1 MESNHMHIKISNGF
15 VIDPANNIE
24 AKHDIYIS
32 EGRIAAIGKQPD
44 GFKVDETID
53 ASGCHVIPGIVDLR
67 ARLREPGLE
76 NKGTIKSETR
86 AAAASGI
93 TTLCVPPD
101 TTPVIDT
108 TSVVELIHQR
118 ANEAGH
124 AKIVTLAALTAG
136 LKGEQLSEMATLKQY
151 GNCVGVSNALAP
163 VTNNLVMRRAME
175 YAASCGLTIFL
186 HAEDEGLAGNGCAHE
201 GAISTRLGLAGIP
214 ETAETNAIA
223 RDLLL
228 IELTGVRAHFCH
240 ISSARAV
247 QMIARAQ
254 YDGLPVT
261 ADVTAHHLHLT
272 EMDIGFFDSNCHI
285 KPPLRTQR
293 DRDALIEAL
302 ATGNLNAIC
311 SDHEPHDA
319 DAKLAPFSETEAGIS
334 SLETLLPLA
343 LRLSDELSLA
353 DAIDRITHQPAKI
366 LGIDAGTLSLGEKA
380 DICIYN
386 PDTNWLMDTDKM
398 VSTGK
403 NTPFEGWEFKGKV
416 VRTLLNGKTVFTNS
430 EKPDSGVKT

>member
-1 MESNHMHIKISNGF
+1 MKSSHTHIKISNGL

-44 GFKVDETID
+44 GFTVDETID
-53 ASGCHVIPGIVDLR
+53 ASDCHIIPGIVDLR

-76 NKGTIKSETR
+76 HKGTIASETR

-93 TTLCVPPD
+93 TTLCIPPD
-101 TTPVIDT
+101 TAPVIDT
-108 TSVVELIHQR
+108 TSVTELIHQR
-118 ANEAGH
+118 AEEAGY
-124 AKIVTLAALTAG
+124 AKVVTLAALTAG
-136 LKGEQLSEMATLKQY
+136 LGGEQLSEMALLKSQ
-151 GNCVGVSNALAP
+151 GNCVGVSNALSP

-175 YAASCGLTIFL
+175 YAASCGLTLFL
-186 HAEDEGLAGNGCAHE
+186 HAQDEGLAGNGCAHE
-201 GAISTRLGLAGIP
+201 GAISTRLGLPGIP
-214 ETAETNAIA
+214 ETAETNAIS

-228 IELTGVRAHFCH
+228 VEQTGVHAHFCH

-272 EMDIGFFDSNCHI
+272 EMDIGFFDSNCHVR
-285 KPPLRTQR
+285 PPLRTQR
-293 DRDALIEAL
+293 DREALVDAL

-319 DAKLAPFSETEAGIS
+319 DAKLAPFGETEAGIS

-343 LRLSDELSLA
+343 LRLTEDLSFSDVINRLTA
-353 DAIDRITHQPAKI
+353 QPAKI
-366 LGIDAGTLSLGEKA
+366 LGIDAGTLSVGEKA

-386 PDTNWLMDTDKM
+386 PNTNWIMKTEEML
-398 VSTGK
+398 SAGR

-416 VRTLLNGKTVFTNS
+416 VRTLLNGKTVFSN
-430 EKPDSGVKT
+430 

>member
-1 MESNHMHIKISNGF
+1 MRIKISNGL
-15 VIDPANNIE
+15 VIDPANHIE

-32 EGRIAAIGKQPD
+32 EGRIAAIGNQPD
-44 GFKVDETID
+44 GFTIDETID
-53 ASGCHVIPGIVDLR
+53 ATGCNVIPGIVDLR
-67 ARLREPGLE
+67 ARLREPGLA
-76 NKGTIKSETR
+76 NKATIESETR

-93 TTLCVPPD
+93 TTLCIPPD

-118 ANEAGH
+118 AHEAGH
-124 AKIVTLAALTAG
+124 AKIVTHAALTAG
-136 LKGEQLSEMATLKQY
+136 LKGEQLSEMAILKTQ
-151 GNCVGVSNALAP
+151 GNCVGVSNALRP
-163 VTNNLVMRRAME
+163 VSNNLVMRRAME

-186 HAEDEGLAGNGCAHE
+186 HSEDEGLAGNGCAHE

-228 IELTGVRAHFCH
+228 VEQTGVRAHFCH

-272 EMDIGFFDSNCHI
+272 EMDIGFFDSNCHVR
-285 KPPLRTQR
+285 PPLRTQR
-293 DRDALIEAL
+293 DREALVDALG
-302 ATGNLNAIC
+302 TGNLNAIC

-343 LRLSDELSLA
+343 LRLSDELSVS
-353 DAIDRITHQPAKI
+353 DVIDRLTHQPAKI
-366 LGIDAGTLSLGEKA
+366 LGIDAGSLSLGEKA

-386 PDTNWLMDTDKM
+386 PETSWMMKADNML
-398 VSTGK
+398 SAGR

-416 VRTLLNGKTVFTNS
+416 THTLLNGKVVFS
-430 EKPDSGVKT
+430 A

>member
-1 MESNHMHIKISNGF
+1 MHIKISNGL

-32 EGRIAAIGKQPD
+32 EGRIAAIGKQPE
-44 GFKVDETID
+44 GFTLDETID

-76 NKGTIKSETR
+76 NKGTIESETR

-101 TTPVIDT
+101 TTPVIDST
-108 TSVVELIHQR
+108 AVVELIHQR

-136 LKGEQLSEMATLKQY
+136 LKGEQLSEMATLKKY
-151 GNCVGVSNALAP
+151 GNCVGVSNALSP

-201 GAISTRLGLAGIP
+201 GAISMRLGLPGVP
-214 ETAETNAIA
+214 ETAETNAIS

-228 IELTGVRAHFCH
+228 VEQTGVRAHFCH
-240 ISSARAV
+240 ISSSRAV

-261 ADVTAHHLHLT
+261 ADVTSHHLHLT
-272 EMDIGFFDSNCHI
+272 EMDLGFFDSHCHVR
-285 KPPLRTQR
+285 PPLRTQR

-302 ATGNLNAIC
+302 ATGNLSAIC

-319 DAKLAPFSETEAGIS
+319 DAKLAPFAETEAGIS
-334 SLETLLPLA
+334 ALETLLPLA
-343 LRLSDELSLA
+343 LRLTDDLSLSDVINRLTA
-353 DAIDRITHQPAKI
+353 QPAKI

-386 PDTNWLMDTDKM
+386 PETNWLMNTDKM
-398 VSTGK
+398 VSAGK
-403 NTPFEGWEFKGKV
+403 NTPFEGWEFKGKITH
-416 VRTLLNGKTVFTNS
+416 TLLNGKIVFTNS
-430 EKPDSGVKT
+430 DIFNK

>member
-1 MESNHMHIKISNGF
+1 MRIKISNGL
-15 VIDPANNIE
+15 VIDPANNIT

-32 EGRIAAIGKQPD
+32 EGRIAAVGKEPE
-44 GFKVDETID
+44 GFSSERDKLQIID
-53 ASGCHVIPGIVDLR
+53 ATDCHVIPGIVDLR
-67 ARLREPGLE
+67 ARLREPGQE
-76 NKGTIKSETR
+76 NKGTIRTETR

-101 TTPVIDT
+101 TTPVIDCT
-108 TSVVELIHQR
+108 TVVELIHQR
-118 ANEAGH
+118 ANEANF
-124 AKIVTLAALTAG
+124 AKVVTLGALTAG
-136 LKGEQLSEMATLKQY
+136 LKGEQLSEMAILKKF
-151 GNCVGVSNALAP
+151 GNCVGVSNGLTP
-163 VTNNLVMRRAME
+163 VSNNLIMRRAME
-175 YAASCGLTIFL
+175 YAASCGLTVFL
-186 HAEDEGLAGNGCAHE
+186 HSEDEGLAGNGCAHE
-201 GAISTRLGLAGIP
+201 GAISTRLGLPGIP

-228 IELTGVRAHFCH
+228 IEQTGVRAHFCH

-272 EMDIGFFDSNCHI
+272 EMDIGFFDSNCHVR
-285 KPPLRTQR
+285 PPLRTQR
-293 DRDALIEAL
+293 DREALIDAL

-334 SLETLLPLA
+334 ALETLLPLS
-343 LRLSDELSLA
+343 LRLVEDLSLS
-353 DAIDRITHQPAKI
+353 DVINRLTWQPAKI
-366 LGIDAGTLSLGEKA
+366 LGIDAGTLSVGEKA

-386 PDTNWLMDTDKM
+386 PNTSWIMDTDKM
-398 VSTGK
+398 ISAGR
-403 NTPFEGWEFKGKV
+403 NTPFAGWEFKGKV
-416 VRTLLNGKTVFTNS
+416 MHTLMNGKVVYS
-430 EKPDSGVKT
+430 A

>member
-1 MESNHMHIKISNGF
+1 MHIKISNGL

-44 GFKVDETID
+44 GFTVDEIID
-53 ASGCHVIPGIVDLR
+53 ASNCHVIPGIVDLR

-76 NKGTIKSETR
+76 NKGTIASETR

-93 TTLCVPPD
+93 TTICMPPD

-118 ANEAGH
+118 ANKAGFS
-124 AKIVTLAALTAG
+124 KVVTLAALTAG
-136 LKGEQLSEMATLKQY
+136 LKGEQLSEMAMLKKY
-151 GNCVGVSNALAP
+151 GNCVGVSNALSP
-163 VTNNLVMRRAME
+163 VTSNLVMRRAME

-186 HAEDEGLAGNGCAHE
+186 HAEDQGLARNGCAHE
-201 GAISTRLGLAGIP
+201 GAISTRLGLPGIP
-214 ETAETNAIA
+214 ETAETNAIS

-228 IELTGVRAHFCH
+228 VEQTGVHAHFCH
-240 ISSARAV
+240 LSSARAV

-272 EMDIGFFDSNCHI
+272 EMDIGFFDSNCHVR
-285 KPPLRTQR
+285 PPLRTQR
-293 DRDALIEAL
+293 DREALVEAL

-319 DAKLAPFSETEAGIS
+319 DAKLAPFAETEAGIS

-343 LRLSDELSLA
+343 LRLTDELSLS
-353 DAIDRITHQPAKI
+353 DVIDRLTHQPAKI
-366 LGIDAGTLSLGEKA
+366 LGIDAGTLSVGEKA

-386 PDTNWLMDTDKM
+386 PESNWILNSDEMI
-398 VSTGK
+398 SAGC
-403 NTPFEGWEFKGKV
+403 NTAFEGWEFKGKV
-416 VRTLLNGKTVFTNS
+416 IHTLLNGKTVFS
-430 EKPDSGVKT
+430 HQ

>member
-1 MESNHMHIKISNGF
+1 MGTQQIRIKISNGL

-32 EGRIAAIGKQPD
+32 QGRIAAIGKQPD
-44 GFKVDETID
+44 GFTVDETID
-53 ASGCHVIPGIVDLR
+53 ASGCHIIPGIVDLR

-76 NKGTIKSETR
+76 NKGTIASETR

-93 TTLCVPPD
+93 TTLCIPPD
-101 TTPVIDT
+101 TIPVIDT

-118 ANEAGH
+118 ANEAGF
-124 AKIVTLAALTAG
+124 ANVVTLGALTAG
-136 LKGEQLSEMATLKQY
+136 LKGEQLSEMALLKKF
-151 GNCVGVSNALAP
+151 GNCVGVSNALTP
-163 VTNNLVMRRAME
+163 VSNSLIMRRAME

-201 GAISTRLGLAGIP
+201 GAISTRLGLPGIP
-214 ETAETNAIA
+214 ETAETNAVS

-228 IELTGVRAHFCH
+228 IEQTGVRAHFCH
-240 ISSARAV
+240 ISSASAV

-261 ADVTAHHLHLT
+261 ADVSAHHLHLT
-272 EMDIGFFDSNCHI
+272 EMDIGYFDSNCHVR
-285 KPPLRTQR
+285 PPLRTQR
-293 DRDALIEAL
+293 DREALIDAL

-319 DAKLAPFSETEAGIS
+319 DAKLAPFSETESGIS
-334 SLETLLPLA
+334 ALETLLPLA
-343 LRLSDELSLA
+343 LRLTEELSLS
-353 DAIDRITHQPAKI
+353 DVINRLTWQPAKI
-366 LGIDAGTLSLGEKA
+366 LGIDAGTLSVGEKA

-386 PDTNWLMDTDKM
+386 PDTNWILKTEDMLSK
-398 VSTGK
+398 GH
-403 NTPFEGWEFKGKV
+403 NTPFAGWEFKGKV
-416 VRTLLNGKTVFTNS
+416 THTLVNGKIVFS
-430 EKPDSGVKT
+430 HE

>member
-1 MESNHMHIKISNGF
+1 MHSNHVHIKISNGL

-44 GFKVDETID
+44 GFTVDETID
-53 ASGCHVIPGIVDLR
+53 ASDCHVIPGIVDLR

-76 NKGTIKSETR
+76 NKGTIASETR
-86 AAAASGI
+86 SAATSGI
-93 TTLCVPPD
+93 TTLCIPPD
-101 TTPVIDT
+101 TIPVIDT
-108 TSVVELIHQR
+108 TSVIELIHQR
-118 ANEAGH
+118 ANEAGY

-136 LKGEQLSEMATLKQY
+136 LKGEQLSEMALLKSQ
-151 GNCVGVSNALAP
+151 GNCVGVSNALSP
-163 VTNNLVMRRAME
+163 VTSNLVMRRAME
-175 YAASCGLTIFL
+175 YAASCGLTVFL

-201 GAISTRLGLAGIP
+201 GAISMRLGLPGIP
-214 ETAETNAIA
+214 ETAETNAIS

-228 IELTGVRAHFCH
+228 VEQTGVRAHFCH

-272 EMDIGFFDSNCHI
+272 EMDIGFFDSNCHVR
-285 KPPLRTQR
+285 PPLRTQR
-293 DRDALIEAL
+293 DREALVDAL

-319 DAKLAPFSETEAGIS
+319 DAKLAPFGETEAGIS

-343 LRLSDELSLA
+343 LRLTEDLSLSDVINRLTA
-353 DAIDRITHQPAKI
+353 QPAKI
-366 LGIDAGTLSLGEKA
+366 LGIDAGTLSVGENA

-386 PDTNWLMDTDKM
+386 PNTNWIMKTEDML
-398 VSTGK
+398 SAGR

-416 VRTLLNGKTVFTNS
+416 VRTLLDGKTVFSN
-430 EKPDSGVKT
+430 

>member
-1 MESNHMHIKISNGF
+1 MNSNHVHIKISNGL

-44 GFKVDETID
+44 GFTVDETID

-76 NKGTIKSETR
+76 HKGTIDSETR

-93 TTLCVPPD
+93 TTLCIPPD

-118 ANEAGH
+118 AAEAGH

-136 LKGEQLSEMATLKQY
+136 LKGEQLSEMALLKSQ
-151 GNCVGVSNALAP
+151 GNCVGVSNALSP
-163 VTNNLVMRRAME
+163 VTSNLVMRRAME
-175 YAASCGLTIFL
+175 YAASCGLTVFL

-201 GAISTRLGLAGIP
+201 GAISTRLGLTGIP
-214 ETAETNAIA
+214 ETAETNAIS

-228 IELTGVRAHFCH
+228 VEQTGVHAHFCH
-240 ISSARAV
+240 VSSARAV

-272 EMDIGFFDSNCHI
+272 EMDIGFFDSNCHVR
-285 KPPLRTQR
+285 PPLRTQR
-293 DRDALIEAL
+293 DREALVDAL

-319 DAKLAPFSETEAGIS
+319 DAKLAPFGETEAGIS

-343 LRLSDELSLA
+343 LRLTDDLSLSDIINRLTA
-353 DAIDRITHQPAKI
+353 QPAKI
-366 LGIDAGTLSLGEKA
+366 LGIDAGTLSKGERA

-386 PDTNWLMDTDKM
+386 PNTNWIMKTKDML
-398 VSTGK
+398 SAGH

-416 VRTLLNGKTVFTNS
+416 VRTLLNGKTVFSN
-430 EKPDSGVKT
+430 

>member
-1 MESNHMHIKISNGF
+1 MRIKISKGL

-44 GFKVDETID
+44 GFTSDRDKLQIID
-53 ASGCHVIPGIVDLR
+53 ANGCHVIPGIVDLR

-76 NKGTIKSETR
+76 NKGTIASETR

-93 TTLCVPPD
+93 TTLCIPPD
-101 TTPVIDT
+101 TTPVIDSI
-108 TSVVELIHQR
+108 SVVELILQR
-118 ANEAGH
+118 ANEAGY
-124 AKIVTLAALTAG
+124 AKVVTLGALTAG
-136 LKGEQLSEMATLKQY
+136 LKGEQLSEMALLKKY
-151 GNCVGVSNALAP
+151 GNCVGVSNALKP
-163 VTNNLVMRRAME
+163 VSNNLIMRRAME

-186 HAEDEGLAGNGCAHE
+186 HAEDEGLAGKGCAHE

-228 IELTGVRAHFCH
+228 IEQTGVRAHFCH

-254 YDGLPVT
+254 YNGLPVT

-272 EMDIGFFDSNCHI
+272 EMDIGFFDSNCHVR
-285 KPPLRTQR
+285 PPFRTQR
-293 DRDALIEAL
+293 DREALVDAL
-302 ATGNLNAIC
+302 ATGNINAIC

-319 DAKLAPFSETEAGIS
+319 DAKLAPFGETEAGIS
-334 SLETLLPLA
+334 ALETLLPLA
-343 LRLSDELSLA
+343 LRLTDDLSLS
-353 DAIDRITHQPAKI
+353 DVINRLTWQPAKI
-366 LGIDAGTLSLGEKA
+366 LGIDAGTLSVGEKA

-386 PDTNWLMDTDKM
+386 PQTNWILQTEKM
-398 VSTGK
+398 ISAGR
-403 NTPFEGWEFKGKV
+403 NTPFEGWELKGKV
-416 VRTLLNGKTVFTNS
+416 THTLLNGKVVYSTH
-430 EKPDSGVKT
+430 E

>member
-1 MESNHMHIKISNGF
+1 MRIKISNGF
-15 VIDPANNIE
+15 IIDPANNIE

-32 EGRIAAIGKQPD
+32 EGRIAAIGKKPD
-44 GFKVDETID
+44 GFTVDETID
-53 ASGCHVIPGIVDLR
+53 ASNCHVIPGIVDLR

-76 NKGTIKSETR
+76 HKGTIRSETR

-93 TTLCVPPD
+93 TTLCIPPD
-101 TTPVIDT
+101 TTPVLDT
-108 TSVVELIHQR
+108 TSVVELIQQR
-118 ANEAGH
+118 ANEAGY
-124 AKIVTLAALTAG
+124 AKVVTLAALTAG
-136 LKGEQLSEMATLKQY
+136 LKGEQLSEMAILKKH
-151 GNCVGVSNALAP
+151 GNCVGVSNALNP

-175 YAASCGLTIFL
+175 YAASCGLTVFL
-186 HAEDEGLAGNGCAHE
+186 HAQDEGLAGNGCAHE
-201 GAISTRLGLAGIP
+201 GAISTRLGLPGIP
-214 ETAETNAIA
+214 ETAETNAIS

-228 IELTGVRAHFCH
+228 VEQTGVRAHFCH
-240 ISSARAV
+240 ISSARAA

-272 EMDIGFFDSNCHI
+272 EMDIGFFDSNCHVR
-285 KPPLRTQR
+285 PPLRSQR
-293 DRDALIEAL
+293 DREALVEAL
-302 ATGNLNAIC
+302 ATGKITAIC

-319 DAKLAPFSETEAGIS
+319 DAKLAPFGETEAGIS

-353 DAIDRITHQPAKI
+353 DVIDRLTHQPAKI

-386 PDTNWLMDTDKM
+386 PETNWIMDSEKM
-398 VSTGK
+398 RSTGR

-416 VRTLLNGKTVFTNS
+416 THTLLNGKVVFSN
-430 EKPDSGVKT
+430 